1 MNELELLAHA
11 DVRGRRYTEANGQRR
26 VFPLEEAIALYTK
39 GLELSRSC
47 DALLAAARQTV
58 EMGKMQLEDEIND
71 LE

>member
-1 MNELELLAHA
+1 MAQKTLENELKELENIVARLSS
-11 DVRGRRYTEANGQRR
+11 EEL
-26 VFPLEEAIALYTK
+26 PLEEAIALYTK

-47 DALLAAARQTV
+47 DGLLAAARQTV

>member
-1 MNELELLAHA
+1 MAQKTLENELKELENIVARLSS
-11 DVRGRRYTEANGQRR
+11 EEL
-26 VFPLEEAIALYTK
+26 PLEEAIALYPK

-47 DALLAAARQTV
+47 AALLAAARQTV

>member
-1 MNELELLAHA
+1 MAQKTLENELKELENIVARLSS
-11 DVRGRRYTEANGQRR
+11 EEL
-26 VFPLEEAIALYTK
+26 PLEEAIALYTK
-39 GLELSRSC
+39 GLVLSRSC

>member
-1 MNELELLAHA
+1 MAQKTLENELKELENIVARLSS
-11 DVRGRRYTEANGQRR
+11 EEL
-26 VFPLEEAIALYTK
+26 PLEEAIALYTM
-39 GLELSRSC
+39 GWELSRSC

>member
-1 MNELELLAHA
+1 MAQKTLENELKELENIVARLSS
-11 DVRGRRYTEANGQRR
+11 EEL
-26 VFPLEEAIALYTK
+26 PLEEAIALYTK
-39 GLELSRSC
+39 GLELRRSC

>member
-1 MNELELLAHA
+1 MAQKTLENELKEL
-11 DVRGRRYTEANGQRR
+11 
-26 VFPLEEAIALYTK
+26 ALYTK

>member
-1 MNELELLAHA
+1 MAQKTLENELKELENIVARLSS
-11 DVRGRRYTEANGQRR
+11 EEL
-26 VFPLEEAIALYTK
+26 PLEEAIALYTK

-47 DALLAAARQTV
+47 DPLLAAARQTV

>member
-1 MNELELLAHA
+1 MAQKTLENELKELENIVARLSS
-11 DVRGRRYTEANGQRR
+11 EEL
-26 VFPLEEAIALYTK
+26 PLEEAIALYTK
-39 GLELSRSC
+39 GLELSRSG

>member
-1 MNELELLAHA
+1 MAQKTLENELKELENIVARLSS
-11 DVRGRRYTEANGQRR
+11 EEL
-26 VFPLEEAIALYTK
+26 PLEEAIALYNK

>member
-1 MNELELLAHA
+1 MAQKTLENELKELENIVARLSS
-11 DVRGRRYTEANGQRR
+11 EEL
-26 VFPLEEAIALYTK
+26 PLEEAIALYTK
-39 GLELSRSC
+39 GLELCRSC